1 MWAVLLFVCGVLLSA
16 PQVAYAYLD
25 PGSGSV
31 MLQLLLGGLAGL
43 VVLLKLYWHR
53 LLVFFGIRKE
63 EETQA
68 EEELPPAESEADKS

>member
-1 MWAVLLFVCGVLLSA
+1 MWTVLLLVCGMLLSMPHA
-16 PQVAYAYLD
+16 AHAYLD

-43 VVLLKLYWHR
+43 VVIVKLYWHR
-53 LLVFFGIRKE
+53 LLVFFGMRKE

-68 EEELPPAESEADKS
+68 GEELPPAESEVGKS